1 MYMKHGA
8 FYLVRKRKWERL
20 DSDYQGALLANAR
33 LVGGSGK
40 SGMPKLEQQVV
51 DSNPCTGIRRH
62 TEKKCD
68 RYITDAEFSAIYA
81 SSSDCM
87 RCIFEMCYLTG
98 QRISDVLAIRLAD
111 ISATG
116 ITFEPQKNGAKL
128 IVGMNPDLEDL
139 LARVKPLPRRVR
151 GLTLF
156 CARSGGKPVS
166 YETMKQAFKA
176 ACEKAKVPGAII
188 HDLRAKSLTDTD
200 KQGNDAQKLGG
211 HTDAKMTQRHLRLRE
226 IDIAQPPALP
236 KKSL

>member
-116 ITFEPQKNGAKL
+116 IAFEPQKNGAKL
-128 IVGMNPDLEDL
+128 IVGMSPDLEDL

-151 GLTLF
+151 GLTLLRQVRRQ
-156 CARSGGKPVS
+156 AGVLRDNEAGIQGGMREGKSPRSHHSRPSGQIANRHR
-166 YETMKQAFKA
+166 QAGQRCPEA
-176 ACEKAKVPGAII
+176 GWP
-188 HDLRAKSLTDTD
+188 HRRQD
-200 KQGNDAQKLGG
+200 DA
-211 HTDAKMTQRHLRLRE
+211 TPS
-226 IDIAQPPALP
+226 PPARN
-236 KKSL
+236 